1 MTTVFQRV
9 RVGPYEIVHEIGRG
23 GMAVVFFATDS
34 RDGRRV
40 ALKLVPAGTDRD
52 AQEVLEAERWGAK
65 LQEQFCRISQNV
77 PVVYE
82 HGTEG
87 GYFYIAME
95 YLDGRNLSEILTAGA
110 LAPDRAVNIAI
121 QLSHF
126 LEAAHGFESTIDGRN
141 LHSLLHGDLKP
152 RNIRV
157 LWADKVKVLDFGIA
171 KALSLSRKVT
181 RNDFGS
187 ITYVSPERLESGEI
201 DAYADYWAVGVLLY
215 EMLSGVQPFRAPDTR
230 RLELRIRSQRSPE
243 PLGAPCPRALQ
254 AVVAKLL
261 AGRPADRYGDARAIR
276 EDLERVLSGRT
287 TQAEREGWPVDATQH
302 DEPPTARTQ
311 PPAPVDED
319 ATRRT
324 PRVEPESRA
333 TPPSPTHVML
343 RAAEWHPPAMQ
354 HRSRRRY
361 FLTAWLLLAFFVIGH
376 ELMIASRA
384 ERLKAEVPAVELD
397 GIGDLWEKYD
407 ALGSRS
413 LRLTTASLEQALTRR
428 TMMLADRIAS
438 NYRTPAPTVRETQW
452 KMARE
457 ALAQALAAN
466 PNDAQIKAALRY
478 CEGHLHRINGE
489 ARKTHKQNADAQH
502 EFTEAVSAFREAAEL
517 RPAWP
522 DPFLGLMRTFIYGLE
537 DVDRGA
543 DALKQAQR
551 LGYTA
556 GERETVQLADGY
568 RSRAL
573 AFART
578 ARTLTGM
585 TAEQDYLARSA
596 EAYRQAIDLYSRVL
610 GYADAPRSLRA
621 AQHGLEQVEQR
632 RTESSPPPVQPRTVP
647 PYRLSVPQAVQQ

>member
-9 RVGPYEIVHEIGRG
+9 RVGPYEIGHEVGRG
-23 GMAVVFFATDS
+23 GMAVVFVATDS
-34 RDGRRV
+34 RDGRCV
-40 ALKLVPAGTDRD
+40 ALKLVPAGPDRD

-95 YLDGRNLSEILTAGA
+95 YIDGRNLSEILTAGA
-110 LAPDRAVNIAI
+110 LAPHRAVNIAI
-121 QLSHF
+121 QLCHF
-126 LEAAHGFESTIDGRN
+126 LETAHGFESTIDGRN

-157 LWADKVKVLDFGIA
+157 LRTDKVKVLDFGIA

-181 RNDFGS
+181 RNNFGS

-201 DAYADYWAVGVLLY
+201 DAYADYWAVGVLMY
-215 EMLSGVQPFRAPDTR
+215 EMLSGIQPFRAPDTR
-230 RLELRIRSQRSPE
+230 RLELRIRSPRPPE
-243 PLGAPCPRALQ
+243 PLGAPCPPALR

-261 AGRPADRYGDARAIR
+261 ARRPADRYGDGRAIR

-287 TQAEREGWPVDATQH
+287 THAEREGWPRDRTQP
-302 DEPPTARTQ
+302 DEPPTARTR
-311 PPAPVDED
+311 PPVHVDED
-319 ATRRT
+319 ATRKT
-324 PRVEPESRA
+324 PRVGVEPGA
-333 TPPSPTHVML
+333 AALSPTHVIL
-343 RAAEWHPPAMQ
+343 RAATAKP
-354 HRSRRRY
+354 HRSVSR
-361 FLTAWLLLAFFVIGH
+361 FVPAAFLLLAFFVIGH
-376 ELMIASRA
+376 ELTIASRA
-384 ERLKAEVPAVELD
+384 ERLKADVPAADLD
-397 GIGDLWEKYD
+397 GIGGMWERYH

-428 TMMLADRIAS
+428 TIMLGDRIIG
-438 NYRTPAPTVRETQW
+438 NYRMPAPTVRETQW

-457 ALAQALAAN
+457 AFTQALAAN
-466 PNDAQIKAALRY
+466 PDDAELKGALRY

-489 ARKTHKQNADAQH
+489 ARKTHKQNAEAQH

-522 DPFLGLMRTFIYGLE
+522 DPFLGLMRTFIYGFE

-543 DALKQAQR
+543 DALKQAER

-556 GERETVQLADGY
+556 GDRETVQLADGY

-573 AFART
+573 VFART
-578 ARTLTGM
+578 ARTLSG
-585 TAEQDYLARSA
+585 TAAQQDLARSA
-596 EAYRQAIDLYSRVL
+596 DAYRQAIDLYSKAL
-610 GYADAPRSLRA
+610 GYADAARSLRV
-621 AQHGLEQVEQR
+621 AQHGLEQVEQQR
-632 RTESSPPPVQPRTVP
+632 RIDSLPHAGQPRPMP
-647 PYRLSVPQAVQQ
+647 PFRLSSPQAVQQ

>member
-23 GMAVVFFATDS
+23 GMAVVFFATDN

-77 PVVYE
+77 PVLYE

-95 YLDGRNLSEILTAGA
+95 YLDGRNLSEILAAGA
-110 LAPDRAVNIAI
+110 LAPDRAVHIAI
-121 QLSHF
+121 QVCHF
-126 LEAAHGFESTIDGRN
+126 LEAAHSFESTIDGRQ

-157 LWADKVKVLDFGIA
+157 LWADRVKVLDFGIA

-215 EMLSGVQPFRAPDTR
+215 EMLSGVQPFRGPDTR
-230 RLELRIRSQRSPE
+230 RLELQIRSKLPPD
-243 PLGAPCPRALQ
+243 PLEAPCPRPLQ

-261 AGRPADRYGDARAIR
+261 AGRPADRYDNARAIR
-276 EDLERVLSGRT
+276 EDLECVLSGRT
-287 TQAEREGWPVDATQH
+287 TQAEREGWPVDITLP

-311 PPAPVDED
+311 APARVDED

-324 PRVEPESRA
+324 PRAEREPGV
-333 TPPSPTHVML
+333 TLVSPTHVIL
-343 RAAEWHPPAMQ
+343 RPAESLPSVTPH
-354 HRSRRRY
+354 RRRRRRV
-361 FLTAWLLLAFFVIGH
+361 LTAFLLIAFFVLGH
-376 ELMIASRA
+376 QVMVASRA
-384 ERLKAEVPAVELD
+384 ERLKSDVAAIELD
-397 GIGDLWEKYD
+397 GIGSSWERYH
-407 ALGSRS
+407 ALASHS
-413 LRLTTASLEQALTRR
+413 LGLTTAGVAPALTRR
-428 TMMLADRIAS
+428 TIVLADRIIR

-452 KMARE
+452 KMASE
-457 ALAQALAAN
+457 ALAEAMAVT
-466 PNDAQIKAALRY
+466 PDDAQIKSALRY

-489 ARKTHKQNADAQH
+489 ARKMHNQNAEAKH

-517 RPAWP
+517 RPTWP

-556 GERETVQLADGY
+556 GERETMQLADGY
-568 RSRAL
+568 RSRGL

-578 ARTLTGM
+578 ARTLSGM
-585 TAEQDYLARSA
+585 AAEQDYLARSA
-596 EAYRQAIDLYSRVL
+596 EAYRQAIGLYSRIL
-610 GYADAPRSLRA
+610 AYADAPRSLRA
-621 AQHGLEQVEQR
+621 AQHGLELVEQR
-632 RTESSPPPVQPRTVP
+632 RIESLATPIQPRTLP
-647 PYRLSVPQAVQQ
+647 PSRLAHPHAVQQ